1 MKEYPTNEQ
10 ESFRDSVATINKQGK
25 RNWIFPSKPKGKLYN
40 LRTLLSIFYLIAL
53 VSLPFIKINHHPLFL
68 INILERKFI
77 LFGTIFWPQDFFIF
91 GLGMVIFIVFI
102 ALFTVV
108 FGRVFCGWACPQTIF
123 LEMVFRK
130 IEYAIEGD
138 AGKQKALKQS
148 PWNTDKFIKKITKW
162 TLFWILSFV
171 FANVFLSYII
181 GVDELKE
188 IILSPI
194 ATHKGGFLAI
204 VIFTSVF
211 FFVYSWFREQVCTV
225 VCPYGRMQGV
235 LLDRNSIV
243 VSYDHA
249 RGEPRA
255 KYSKLQQA
263 GVGDCIDCKQC
274 IRVCPTG
281 IDIRNGTQLECINC
295 TACID
300 ACDYIMESIHKPTN
314 LIKFASERNI
324 ADHKPTRF
332 TTKMKAYSLIM
343 LLLLGVEIYLLSSRT
358 DIGVAILR
366 TPGQLFQ
373 EPNDSTISNLYN
385 YTVLNK
391 TFDAKTIELKPSNFQ
406 GTITLVGEKNIKLKA
421 NQSYNGSLFVSVL
434 KRNIQ
439 DRSTKLKIDVIENN
453 KKVNTI
459 NIHFLGPFKFK

>member
-1 MKEYPTNEQ
+1 
-10 ESFRDSVATINKQGK
+10 
-25 RNWIFPSKPKGKLYN
+25 
-40 LRTLLSIFYLIAL
+40 
-53 VSLPFIKINHHPLFL
+53 
-68 INILERKFI
+68 
-77 LFGTIFWPQDFFIF
+77 
-91 GLGMVIFIVFI
+91 
-102 ALFTVV
+102 
-108 FGRVFCGWACPQTIF
+108 
-123 LEMVFRK
+123 
-130 IEYAIEGD
+130 
-138 AGKQKALKQS
+138 
-148 PWNTDKFIKKITKW
+148 
-162 TLFWILSFV
+162 
-171 FANVFLSYII
+171 
-181 GVDELKE
+181 
-188 IILSPI
+188 
-194 ATHKGGFLAI
+194 
-204 VIFTSVF
+204 
-211 FFVYSWFREQVCTV
+211 
-225 VCPYGRMQGV
+225 
-235 LLDRNSIV
+235 V

-281 IDIRNGTQLECINC
+281 IDIRNGTQLECVNC

-300 ACDYIMESIHKPTN
+300 ACDYIMDSIHKPTN

-391 TFDAKTIELKPSNFQ
+391 TFDAKTIELKPSNFD

-439 DRSTKLKIDVIENN
+439 DRSTKLKIDVLENN
-453 KKVNTI
+453 EKVSTI
-459 NIHFLGPFKFK
+459 SIHFLGPFKFK